1 METTTTEPLPAP
13 AGRRDLYAG
22 IRKAL
27 RLFMSRTMC
36 EVGSTDPADRAAVA
50 AALDQVE
57 RLMALCEVHLTH
69 EDEFIHPALERARA
83 GATARVAADHV
94 HHAEAI
100 ADVRELARHVAE
112 SPEANL
118 GAALGRLYRTLALFV
133 ADNLHHM
140 HVEETAHNALL
151 WSAYTDAELDAIEGA
166 LLAAIPPAVKMGAMQ
181 WFLPALNAPE
191 RAGMLGGMREGMP
204 PEAFRAVLD
213 IAQRTLAPRDHA
225 RLVRDLGPGVA
236 PVAAAA

>member
-1 METTTTEPLPAP
+1 MDKTTNQTLPAS

-22 IRKAL
+22 IHKAL
-27 RLFMSRTMC
+27 RLFMTRTMC

-57 RLMALCEVHLTH
+57 RLMALCEVHLSH
-69 EDEFIHPALERARA
+69 EDAYIHPALERARA

-133 ADNLHHM
+133 ADNLQHM

-151 WSAYTDAELDAIEGA
+151 WSAYADAELDAIEEA
-166 LLAAIPPAVKMGAMQ
+166 LLADIPPAVKMGAMQ

-191 RAGMLGGMREGMP
+191 RAGMLAGMRQGMP

-213 IAQRTLAPRDHA
+213 VAQRTLSPHDHA
-225 RLVRDLGPGVA
+225 RLVRALGPA
-236 PVAAAA
+236 ATPVAAAA